1 MKTPE
6 AYKTKKAE
14 ETFAAALVAVLLLII
29 PSLHLGKFGGGA
41 AILAVSVIGLMA
53 YGFLF
58 REHLRS
64 RLKSVAIA
72 AAIGAVA
79 SLALVIAMLIVRA

>member
-14 ETFAAALVAVLLLII
+14 EAFSAALVAVLLLII
-29 PSLHLGKFGGGA
+29 PSLHLGKFGAGA
-41 AILAVSVIGLMA
+41 AMFAVSVIALMA

-58 REHLRS
+58 REYLRS

-72 AAIGAVA
+72 AAIGTVA
-79 SLALVIAMLIVRA
+79 SLALVISMLIVRS